1 MDRKSTKYPGI
12 RAASASSIQIS
23 FTYQGKHCRE
33 RIKLKPTPANLKSAQ
48 RHREAIL
55 DAIYHGTFNYAV
67 TFPES
72 INAIELSPIPG
83 DAITLRSYLWEWL
96 ELKKQ
101 TTKASTY
108 HGYKKIVK
116 NVLCPAFGELAISAI
131 NRRVVKQWALEQ
143 DSSNKRIA
151 NITSVLRSSLQEA
164 VDDEIIESN
173 PLISWRFTRPEGIS
187 KKEPDPFTPQEQ
199 MAILAQMDAE
209 TANYFQFALWT
220 GLRTSELIALEWGDI
235 DWHNKIFRVSKAKAH
250 ALAEVETTKTKASI
264 RDVKLLQ
271 PAYDALVAQKQ
282 HTLLH
287 PSGIIF
293 LHPRMN
299 LPHRDGQSL
308 LKTFW
313 TPAIKRAK
321 VRYRNQYQTRHTYA
335 SMMLSAGE
343 NPIWVAQQMGHKD
356 WTMIARVYG
365 KWMKEAN
372 PEAGNKGVEMF
383 SENRANFVRIHTQNH
398 SK

>member
-12 RAASASSIQIS
+12 RTASASSIQIS

-33 RIKLKPTPANLKSAQ
+33 RIKLKPTPANLKSAH
-48 RHREAIL
+48 RHRQAIL
-55 DAIYHGTFNYAV
+55 DAIYHGTFEYAV

-72 INAIELSPIPG
+72 VHAIEFSAVPG
-83 DAITLRSYLWEWL
+83 DAITLKSYLWEWL
-96 ELKKQ
+96 KLKEQ

-116 NVLCPAFGELAISAI
+116 NVLSPAFGKMAISDV
-131 NRRVVKQWALEQ
+131 NRRVVKLWALDQ
-143 DSSNKRIA
+143 KASNKRIA
-151 NITSVLRSSLQEA
+151 NIVSVLRSALQEA
-164 VDDEIIESN
+164 LDDDIIETN
-173 PLISWRFTRPEGIS
+173 PLTGWSFSRPEGIS
-187 KKEPDPFTPQEQ
+187 TNEPDPFTQVEQ
-199 MAILAQMDAE
+199 TAILSQMDAQ

-220 GLRTSELIALEWGDI
+220 GLRTSELIALEWDDI
-235 DWHNKIFRVSKAKAH
+235 DWHEKTFRVSKAKAH
-250 ALAEVETTKTKASI
+250 ALAPVESTKTKASI

-271 PAYDALVAQKQ
+271 PAYDALTAQKQ

-287 PSGIIF
+287 PSGVIF

-299 LPHRDGQSL
+299 LPHKDGQSL

-313 TPAIKRAK
+313 TPALKRAK

-372 PEAGNKGVEMF
+372 PEAGSKGVDMF
-383 SENRANFVRIHTQNH
+383 SKKAANFVRNRT
-398 SK
+398 